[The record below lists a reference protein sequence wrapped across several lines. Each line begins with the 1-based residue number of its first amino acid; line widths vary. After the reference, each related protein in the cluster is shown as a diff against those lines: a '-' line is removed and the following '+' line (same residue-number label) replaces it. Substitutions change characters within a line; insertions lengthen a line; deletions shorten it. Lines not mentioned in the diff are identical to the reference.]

1 MNGNRKYIYR
11 KKAGNSAVKEDEI
24 TTMEL
29 ELQEPEVRYGSSTII
44 GKRMQ
49 QQDRLICESY
59 GEGILA
65 AVCDGM
71 GGLADGDKAS
81 QAFVDLLQKDKIALA
96 AAPDPAAFL
105 KEEAL
110 AADQLISRMKK
121 ENSKGSGTTIVS
133 AVIQKNALYWIS
145 VGDSRIYFY
154 RKGKLLQ
161 VTRDHNYKLSL
172 DILKKRGSISKDLYQ
187 SEMEEN
193 GEALISYIGM
203 GNLSL
208 IDGSTRP
215 VPLQAGDRIML
226 CSDGLYKSIS
236 KEEILAI
243 LQKYRNAQETAD
255 ALTAWALQKKK
266 PNQDNASVIVL
277 NFG

>member
-1 MNGNRKYIYR
+1 M
-11 KKAGNSAVKEDEI
+11 KEDEI